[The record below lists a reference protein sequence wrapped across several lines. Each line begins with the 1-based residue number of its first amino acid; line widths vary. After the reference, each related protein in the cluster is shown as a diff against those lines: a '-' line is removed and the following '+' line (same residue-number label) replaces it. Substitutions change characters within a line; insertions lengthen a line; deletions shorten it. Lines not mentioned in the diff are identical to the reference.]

1 MANPAETTTKSDFD
15 DILAD
20 PSLAF
25 AAPMDVVRDAA
36 FSDAEKRRILEGWE
50 VDAQELEVASDEG
63 MTGGEP
69 ALLQRVQNAL
79 RALEANEEAST

>member
-1 MANPAETTTKSDFD
+1 MASSAENTTKPDLD
-15 DILAD
+15 DIIAD

-50 VDAQELEVASDEG
+50 VDAQELEVASNEG

-69 ALLQRVQNAL
+69 ALLQRVQEAL
-79 RALEANEEAST
+79 RALEANEETST

>member
-1 MANPAETTTKSDFD
+1 MTNPAENTTKSGID
-15 DILAD
+15 DIIDD

-36 FSDAEKRRILEGWE
+36 FSDAKKRRILEGWE
-50 VDAQELEVASDEG
+50 VDAQELEVAADEG

-69 ALLQRVQNAL
+69 ALLQRVQDAL
-79 RALEANEEAST
+79 RALEANEVTST